1 MSTQL
6 LSLVDIAQDCRS
18 KVSKFRIGALG
29 EFLRYEELSL
39 NDLKILKLYQRD
51 IGWSEIN
58 NQYKQF
64 DRRYCVA
71 VIVAKRPNGDYV
83 VVDGQHKVLMAIWSE
98 QVTKIPC
105 MILDHES
112 NATIE
117 QCEAIE
123 SELFYALNAKRK
135 NPNYVDKM
143 RAGYIFKLPEAVE
156 YNNNLSA
163 CGVFVENLGD
173 VDGYQLNGEYQW
185 RQAVKK
191 YELQIVIKAVNF
203 AKHFDKNWKKNEVR
217 GDIVYGISAL
227 LNFLE
232 NGKKELNGRVDKVI
246 NFMVRYVPTR
256 RVKVWYDG
264 ISGSRTDILIARRII
279 KAYKDDSSTSKTNS
293 IKEET
298 LSKYGLPDPILIKDE
313 KQKTK

>member
-18 KVSKFRIGALG
+18 KVSKFKTGALG
-29 EFLRYEELSL
+29 EFLRYEELPL
-39 NDLKILKLYQRD
+39 NILKLLKLYQRD

-64 DRRYCVA
+64 HRGFCVA
-71 VIVAKRPNGDYV
+71 VIVAKRPNGDCV

-105 MILDHES
+105 MVLDHES
-112 NATIE
+112 TSTIE
-117 QCEAIE
+117 QCEEIE
-123 SELFYALNAKRK
+123 AELFHALNAKRK

-143 RAGYIFKLPEAVE
+143 RAGYVFKLPEAVE

-163 CGVFVENLGD
+163 CGLYVENLGD
-173 VDGYQLNGEYQW
+173 IEGHQLNGEFQW
-185 RQAVKK
+185 RQAIKK

-203 AKHFDKNWKKNEVR
+203 AKQFDKTWNKNEVR
-217 GDIVYGISAL
+217 GDIVYGLSAL

-232 NGKKELNGRVDKVI
+232 DGKKELNGRVDKVI

-256 RVKVWYDG
+256 KHKELSEG
-264 ISGSRTDILIARRII
+264 ISGSKTDILIARRII
-279 KAYKDDSSTSKTNS
+279 QLYKNDSSTSPTNS
-293 IKEET
+293 ITEET
-298 LSKYGLPDPILIKDE
+298 LSKYGLSNPVL
-313 KQKTK
+313 

>member
-18 KVSKFRIGALG
+18 KVSKFRTGALG
-29 EFLRYEELSL
+29 EFLRYEELPL
-39 NDLKILKLYQRD
+39 DILKLLKLYQRD

-143 RAGYIFKLPEAVE
+143 RAGYVFKLPEAVE

-163 CGVFVENLGD
+163 CGLYVENLGD
-173 VDGYQLNGEYQW
+173 IKGHQLNGEFQW
-185 RQAVKK
+185 RQAIKK
-191 YELQIVIKAVNF
+191 YELQTVIKAVNF
-203 AKHFDKNWKKNEVR
+203 AKQFDKTWNKNEVR
-217 GDIVYGISAL
+217 GDIVYGLSAL

-232 NGKKELNGRVDKVI
+232 DGKKELNGRVDKVI
-246 NFMVRYVPTR
+246 NFMVRYVPSR
-256 RVKVWYDG
+256 KHKELCEG
-264 ISGSRTDILIARRII
+264 ISGSKTDILIARRII
-279 KAYKDDSSTSKTNS
+279 QLYKNDSSTSNTNS
-293 IKEET
+293 ITEET
-298 LSKYGLPDPILIKDE
+298 LSTYGLSNPVL
-313 KQKTK
+313 